1 MKHGIPALISALLMS
16 SSVMAAEVEVQSP
29 YARATAPGQMNSAA
43 FMQLNNTGEPLKL
56 VAASSPA
63 AEVVELHTHT
73 QDQGVMRMRRIDAIE
88 LPAGGTT
95 ELAPGGLHI
104 MLIGLPK
111 PLKEGSMID
120 LELTFDDGDS
130 LEVEVPVKQ
139 VMPAGMQ
146 MKQGHGHVHGQK
158 INQ

>member
-1 MKHGIPALISALLMS
+1 MKYGIPALTSALLLS

-43 FMQLNNTGEPLKL
+43 FMQLTNTGEPLKL

-73 QDQGVMRMRRIDAIE
+73 RDQGVMRMRRIDAIE
-88 LPAGGTT
+88 LPAGDTT

-104 MLIGLPK
+104 MLIGLPE

-146 MKQGHGHVHGQK
+146 MKQGHGHGHGQK
-158 INQ
+158 MDQ